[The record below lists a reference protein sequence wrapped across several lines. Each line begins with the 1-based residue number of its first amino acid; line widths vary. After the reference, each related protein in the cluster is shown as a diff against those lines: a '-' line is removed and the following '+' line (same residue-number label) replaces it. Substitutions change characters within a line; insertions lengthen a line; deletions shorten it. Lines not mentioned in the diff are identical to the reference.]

1 MKLEA
6 GLFIEEEGTFG
17 ELRFSGLRK
26 EQRVWDEEGQETSE
40 VKGRSYYLISS
51 AQRDLVPVILP
62 GTIAVKDF
70 PRGTVVELVNADVNA
85 GANARFGGADVFW
98 FVKADDIVLK
108 KVTGSA
114 PPPSAPQPP
123 KQQGKAN
130 I

>member
-6 GLFIEEEGTFG
+6 GLFIENEGTFG
-17 ELRFSGLRK
+17 ELRFSGLRE

-62 GTIAVKDF
+62 GTVPAKDF
-70 PRGTVVELVNADVNA
+70 PRGTVVELVNADANA
-85 GANARFGGADVFW
+85 GANARFGGADAFW

-108 KVTGSA
+108 KTA
-114 PPPSAPQPP
+114 PPSPQPP
-123 KQQGKAN
+123 KPQGKPSV
-130 I
+130 